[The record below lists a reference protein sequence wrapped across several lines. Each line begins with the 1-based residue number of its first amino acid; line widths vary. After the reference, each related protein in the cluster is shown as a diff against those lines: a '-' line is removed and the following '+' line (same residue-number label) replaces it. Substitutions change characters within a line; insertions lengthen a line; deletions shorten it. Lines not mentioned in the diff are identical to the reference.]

1 MGSFLKLLG
10 ALGLL
15 LSATAVLAETVGNP
29 VSGKLKSDNERC
41 QECHGADGFSV
52 SEKIPNHAGQQ
63 VAYLIK
69 QLADFK
75 SGRRHHETMTVMAAD
90 LDDADSADIAAY
102 FGSQKLMQGDGS
114 VGLASGLAKSLLQK
128 GDEIRHLP
136 ACASCHGENAKG
148 RAADGVVYPVLA
160 GQRKIYLRTQLVN
173 WKLAERTNSP
183 DGVMNKIAQQL
194 SDDEIEALSS
204 YLAGLR

>member
-1 MGSFLKLLG
+1 VGLFLKS
-10 ALGLL
+10 AFAVGLIL
-15 LSATAVLAETVGNP
+15 TATAVLAEPVGNP
-29 VSGKLKSDNERC
+29 ISGKLKSDSERC
-41 QECHGADGFSV
+41 QECHGAEGFSV

-63 VAYLIK
+63 AAYLIK
-69 QLADFK
+69 QLADFQ
-75 SGRRHHETMTVMAAD
+75 SGRRHHETMSVMAAD
-90 LDDADSADIAAY
+90 LDDADIADIAAY
-102 FGSQKLMQGDGS
+102 FASQKMMQGDGS
-114 VGLASGLAKSLLQK
+114 VGLASVLAKSLLQK
-128 GDEIRHLP
+128 GDDNRHLP

-148 RAADGVVYPVLA
+148 RLADGVVYPVLA

-204 YLAGLR
+204 YLAGLK

>member
-1 MGSFLKLLG
+1 MLKSLVV
-10 ALGLL
+10 LGLL
-15 LSATAVLAETVGNP
+15 LTATPVSAEPVGDLS
-29 VSGKLKSDNERC
+29 SGKLKSDSERC
-41 QECHGADGFSV
+41 QECHGADGISV

-63 VAYLIK
+63 AAYLIK
-69 QLADFK
+69 QLTDFQ

-90 LDDADSADIAAY
+90 LNDADRADIAAY

-148 RAADGVVYPVLA
+148 KVADGVVYPVLA

-183 DGVMNKIAQQL
+183 DGVMNKIAEQL